1 MAENIQTTL
10 QTRQQSHG
18 DFRYVSAMSQNLK
31 RTLKSSRSFE
41 DLEQWQQEALEAICL
56 KLARIMSGNS
66 FDPDHWHDIS
76 GYASLVVREI
86 ERREVEYQLEQG
98 VRKAAEEAARQP
110 TNMEALIREMPD
122 EPRE

>member
-1 MAENIQTTL
+1 MADNIQTTL
-10 QTRQQSHG
+10 QTRQRSHG

-56 KLARIMSGNS
+56 KLARIMSGDS
-66 FDPDHWHDIS
+66 FDRDHWHDVA
-76 GYASLVVREI
+76 GYASLVVREL
-86 ERREVEYQLEQG
+86 ERREIEYQLEQG
-98 VRKAAEEAARQP
+98 VRKVAEEAARQP
-110 TNMEALIREMPD
+110 PNMEELIREMPD